1 MNPDSKTVRGLSIAI
16 VVLAALGILSIIVGF
31 AFLAFFGVAAN
42 DPSLIAEIQNE
53 LNSAP
58 YSSGNYFDD
67 DYIYLGGMSSSEI
80 VMLLNTAI
88 GASAFLLV
96 LGLICV
102 VVQLIA
108 GIKGIKHCANPSKFS
123 KLFGWTI
130 AGIVVSVLACGIISL
145 VLFII
150 VAVYVN
156 KMKKLPPEAFTQQ
169 QAGFAGAQPYAN
181 QGAFQAQPGY
191 YQQPYNAQAPYGQP
205 GQYPPAQSMPQQ
217 PYGQPYG
224 QPYEQQ
230 VGQQADATGQP
241 ATGQP
246 ANSQPADDQQLPQDP
261 TRNNQ

>member
-1 MNPDSKTVRGLSIAI
+1 MNSDSKTVRGLSIAI
-16 VVLAALGILSIIVGF
+16 VVLAALGILSVIVGF
-31 AFLAFFGVAAN
+31 AIIAIFGVAVN
-42 DPSLIAEIQNE
+42 DPTVIAEIQNE
-53 LNSAP
+53 LNGTA

-67 DYIYLGGMSSSEI
+67 DYIYLGGMDSGDI
-80 VMLLNTAI
+80 LAILNATVGI
-88 GASAFLLV
+88 SAFLLV
-96 LGLICV
+96 MGLLCV

-108 GIKGIKHCANPSKFS
+108 GVIGIKSCADPTKFS

-130 AGIVVSVLACGIISL
+130 AGIVVSVLTCSVITL